1 MSTPKKNTSHR
12 SAEAQATAD
21 APNAQASSVAPAVSS
36 ALTAL
41 ASLATQAAA
50 PGQLGQI
57 DNLGLVG
64 RYDHTL
70 DPKKRLKIP
79 AELFHLMGSP
89 ENLFVMPDPYAPCL
103 LILPPVEMRIMV
115 EKLRK
120 MPYFNED
127 VSDALESLGG
137 QSEFLQLDTA
147 RRIRICDAFL
157 EFAELE
163 SDVVII
169 GAANRIRLW
178 APRHRPLKKQVDQ
191 SKLSAALKTIGLV

>member
-79 AELFHLMGSP
+79 AELFHLMGS
-89 ENLFVMPDPYAPCL
+89 
-103 LILPPVEMRIMV
+103 
-115 EKLRK
+115 
-120 MPYFNED
+120 
-127 VSDALESLGG
+127 
-137 QSEFLQLDTA
+137 
-147 RRIRICDAFL
+147 
-157 EFAELE
+157 
-163 SDVVII
+163 
-169 GAANRIRLW
+169 
-178 APRHRPLKKQVDQ
+178 
-191 SKLSAALKTIGLV
+191 